1 MRALKLT
8 GKTSLTDLTLSEVA
22 DPIPQ
27 PGEVLIRLAAA
38 ALNHRDLHLVHGRLE
53 GSCILGSDGAGG
65 IAETNGVA
73 GWEAD
78 DEVLINPSMAWGDQ
92 SSAQGDDFNIL
103 GVPRDGTIAEYI
115 AVPAENVFAR
125 PDHLTNEEAAA
136 LPLAGLTAYRAL
148 FTRGNVKAGEKV
160 LIHGIGGGVA
170 LLALLMAK
178 AAGALVMVT
187 SRAEEK
193 LHLARNHGA
202 DAGINARERDWVQEA
217 LKWTDGHGVDVV
229 IESIGGDYI
238 NRSMAA
244 LRLGGRL
251 VSFGRSLSTEAQIDV
266 GTLFWNQL
274 TLLGT
279 TMGSP
284 ADFEGML
291 AFVAQH
297 HIKPVID
304 SVRPVEEVGAA
315 FRHLDAARQI
325 GKVVLAI

>member
-1 MRALKLT
+1 MRALRLT

-53 GSCILGSDGAGG
+53 GSCILGSDGAGV

-73 GWEAD
+73 GWQAD
-78 DEVLINPSMAWGDQ
+78 DEVLINPSLAWGDQ

-148 FTRGNVKAGEKV
+148 FTRGNVMAGEKV

-193 LHLARNHGA
+193 LHIARNHGA
-202 DAGINARERDWVQEA
+202 DAGINARERDWVEEA

-238 NRSMAA
+238 NRSMTA

-291 AFVAQH
+291 AFVKQQN
-297 HIKPVID
+297 IKPVID

-315 FRHLDAARQI
+315 LRHLDAARQI

>member
-1 MRALKLT
+1 MRALKLD
-8 GKTSLTDLTLSEVA
+8 GKTSLTDLALSDVA
-22 DPIPQ
+22 DPIPK
-27 PGEVLIRLAAA
+27 PGEVLIRLDAA
-38 ALNHRDLHLVHGRLE
+38 ALNHRDLYLVHGRLE
-53 GSCILGSDGAGG
+53 GASILGSDGAGA

-73 GWEAD
+73 GWQAG

-125 PDHLTNEEAAA
+125 PDHLTIKEAAA

-148 FTRGNVKAGEKV
+148 FTRGQVKAGEMV

-178 AAGALVMVT
+178 AAGAQVMVT

-193 LHLARNHGA
+193 LLLAA
-202 DAGINARERDWVQEA
+202 QE
-217 LKWTDGHGVDVV
+217 WTDGRGVDLV
-229 IESIGGDYI
+229 IESVGGDYI
-238 NRSMAA
+238 NRSLAA

-251 VSFGRSLSTEAQIDV
+251 VSFGRSSGPEAQIDV

-284 ADFEGML
+284 ADFEEML
-291 AFVAQH
+291 AFVARHQ
-297 HIKPVID
+297 IKPVID

>member
-1 MRALKLT
+1 MRALKLD
-8 GKTSLTDLTLSEVA
+8 GKTSLTDLALSDVA
-22 DPIPQ
+22 DPIPK
-27 PGEVLIRLAAA
+27 PGEVLIRLDAA
-38 ALNHRDLHLVHGRLE
+38 ALNHRDLYLVHGRLE
-53 GSCILGSDGAGG
+53 GASILGSDGAGA

-73 GWEAD
+73 GWQAG

-125 PDHLTNEEAAA
+125 PDHLTIKEAAA

-148 FTRGNVKAGEKV
+148 FTRGQVKAGEMV

-178 AAGALVMVT
+178 AAGAQVMVT

-193 LHLARNHGA
+193 LLLARHHGA
-202 DAGINARERDWVQEA
+202 DEGVNAQQSDWVEEA
-217 LKWTDGHGVDVV
+217 QDWTDGRGVDLV
-229 IESIGGDYI
+229 IESVGGDYI
-238 NRSMAA
+238 NRSLAA

-251 VSFGRSLSTEAQIDV
+251 VSFGRSSGPEAQIDV

-284 ADFEGML
+284 ADFEEML
-291 AFVAQH
+291 AFVARHQ
-297 HIKPVID
+297 IKPVID

>member
-1 MRALKLT
+1 MRALQLT
-8 GKTSLTDLTLSEVA
+8 GKTTLTDLNLSDVA
-22 DPIPQ
+22 DPVPQ

-38 ALNHRDLHLVHGRLE
+38 ALNHRDLYLVHHGFE
-53 GSCILGSDGAGG
+53 GACVLGSDGAGV
-65 IAETNGVA
+65 IADANGVV
-73 GWEAD
+73 GWQPD

-92 SSAQGDDFNIL
+92 SDAQGDDFNIL
-103 GVPRDGTIAEYI
+103 GVPRDGTLAEYI
-115 AVPAENVFAR
+115 AIPAENVFAR
-125 PDHLTNEEAAA
+125 PDHLTREEAAA

-148 FTRGNVKAGEKV
+148 FTRGQVRAGDRV

-170 LLALLMAK
+170 LITLRMAK
-178 AAGALVMVT
+178 AAGALVLVT
-187 SRAEEK
+187 SREDEK
-193 LHLARNHGA
+193 LLQAMNYGA
-202 DAGINARERDWVQEA
+202 EKGVNARESDWVEEA
-217 LKWTDGHGVDVV
+217 LEWTDGRGVDVV

-238 NRSMAA
+238 SRSMVA
-244 LRLGGRL
+244 LRPGGRL

-297 HIKPVID
+297 QIKPVID

-315 FRHLDAARQI
+315 FRHLAAARQI
-325 GKVVLAI
+325 GKVVLGI